1 MCARLF
7 ATAVAGLLMLPLAAC
22 ASSDP
27 SPGAA
32 GRAAPVPG
40 VCDGV
45 PKCRVVANTDVDGD
59 GRADEVGFVVESKR
73 RVTVRVTTATGE
85 TVGRDLDTMWFPRG
99 EFFGAAPIDGRPG
112 AELVVGTT
120 MGAHTLWFTTLAMD
134 SGRLEVLAAPGA
146 ESEWM
151 IDGAY
156 SFHAGVSRQVENGRA
171 VVVLRE
177 AARNGVAP
185 RFSGRDR
192 TYVWTA
198 SGWRLESTERTRYR
212 GERAVARIGGW
223 HVAGLPTFPQ
233 F

>member
-1 MCARLF
+1 MRARLF
-7 ATAVAGLLMLPLAAC
+7 AAAVSGLLLLPLAAC

-27 SPGAA
+27 SPGAT
-32 GRAAPVPG
+32 GRAEPAPG

-45 PKCRVVANTDVDGD
+45 PKCRVVASTDVDGD
-59 GRADEVGFVVESKR
+59 GRPDEVGFVVESKK
-73 RVTVRVTTATGE
+73 RVVVRVTTAAGE

-134 SGRLEVLAAPGA
+134 TGRLEVLAAPGA
-146 ESEWM
+146 EDEWM

-156 SFHAGVSRQVENGRA
+156 SFHAGVSRRVEDGRV
-171 VVVLRE
+171 VVVLRDAE
-177 AARNGVAP
+177 RNGLAP

-192 TYVWTA
+192 TYVWTD
-198 SGWRLESTERTRYR
+198 SGWRLEATERTRYR

-223 HVAGLPTFPQ
+223 HVAGLRTFPQ